1 MKNTLPQD
9 IIFNNDNL
17 KEYLKTDWI
26 IGMMLR
32 LEQARKDAGLT
43 QGDLAQKLNRQQSV
57 VSRTER
63 DLEGS
68 ISLSR
73 YADWLFA
80 CDAIPSE
87 IEIMSLD
94 NVRQNLLRPPTN
106 EPQTRIEYGEQG
118 RTQYALEN
126 NTFQLSSSTQVFSQ
140 DYGRRT
146 GQSISS
152 KADHPTQ
159 GGIPAA

>member
-9 IIFNNDNL
+9 IIFDNDNL

-87 IEIMSLD
+87 IEIMSLE
-94 NVRQNLLRPPTN
+94 NARQNLLMAPMNSIT
-106 EPQTRIEYGEQG
+106 QTSAAPNAWANQNY
-118 RTQYALEN
+118 
-126 NTFQLSSSTQVFSQ
+126 SQ
-140 DYGRRT
+140 SY
-146 GQSISS
+146 QSIPSETD
-152 KADHPTQ
+152 KNHNK
-159 GGIPAA
+159 GGISAA